1 MKTLQHI
8 PPLPLSS
15 SPQNGKP
22 GHCHVAQ
29 VFDGEGKHLAMIEP
43 SEDPEVANE
52 VARVFA
58 ASYDMLY
65 AIKTMLGIGID
76 PKLKNPEDENC
87 RIVHTMIVR
96 NLLEAAYKKATDE
109 P

>member
-1 MKTLQHI
+1 MKTLNHI

-15 SPQNGKP
+15 SPQTGKP
-22 GHCHVAQ
+22 GHCYVAQ
-29 VFDGEGKHLAMIEP
+29 VFDGEGKHLAMIAP

-58 ASYDMLY
+58 ASYDMLH
-65 AIKTMLGIGID
+65 AIKTALGIGVD
-76 PKLKNPEDENC
+76 PALKDTDENC
-87 RIVHTMIVR
+87 LMIHAIIVR
-96 NLLEAAYKKATDE
+96 NLLEAAYKKATGE